1 MRCEDAPHWD
11 HVDGVLER
19 RCPRRAAAIG
29 IMLIGASVVTA
40 CGGAA
45 SKAPPT
51 PNGPPTSGGS
61 ATPSPVTPV
70 SVPDFRLVAYQGD
83 QLLGG
88 HETKFSAVFSQS
100 QPVVLNFFAG
110 QCPPCQGEMP
120 TFQRVA
126 SEYQDKVIFVGVDVG
141 PFTGLGS
148 HDDAR
153 KLLSQV
159 GVQYPAAYAVDAS
172 PLKLYNV
179 LSMPSTIFFTARGRV
194 AQRASGALFEQQL
207 RGYLQLLV
215 AAPA

>member
-1 MRCEDAPHWD
+1 MRCEDRRQRVHIN
-11 HVDGVLER
+11 GVLKR
-19 RCPRRAAAIG
+19 RWSRRAAAMG
-29 IMLIGASVVTA
+29 IVLIGASVVAA

-45 SKAPPT
+45 SEAPPS
-51 PNGPPTSGGS
+51 PNGPPTGGGS
-61 ATPSPVTPV
+61 TNTAPVAPV
-70 SVPDFRLVAYQGD
+70 SVPDFKLVAYQGD
-83 QLLGG
+83 QILGE
-88 HETKFSAVFSQS
+88 HETKFSGVFNQS
-100 QPVVLNFFAG
+100 KPVVLNFFAG

-126 SEYQDKVIFVGVDVG
+126 SEFQGKAIFVGVDVG

-153 KLLSQV
+153 KLLNRV

-179 LSMPSTIFFTARGRV
+179 ISMPSTIFFTARGRI
-194 AQRASGALFEQQL
+194 AQRASGALFEEQL
-207 RGYLQLLV
+207 RNYLQQLV